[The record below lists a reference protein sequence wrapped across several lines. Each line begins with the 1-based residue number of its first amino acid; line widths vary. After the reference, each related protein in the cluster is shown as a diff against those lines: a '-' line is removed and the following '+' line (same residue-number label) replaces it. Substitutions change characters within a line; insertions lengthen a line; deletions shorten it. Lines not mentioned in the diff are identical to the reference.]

1 MKKLS
6 LVAIAALCAVSA
18 SAMEFQTLG
27 YQSVSMG
34 GAAVANSSGS
44 YATYNNPALLAK
56 KKYDAEIGLSVGVG
70 AHDHDAGASFQALND
85 SGFVDTIN
93 KANSD
98 YTTLTTQD
106 KQNLVDGKNII
117 IKMNGNSLE
126 ITPQAALAMQFG
138 SFGLGVFATSD
149 IVATAYIDQTHNQ
162 LIFKNGTN
170 YAKIDDSGVMTTS
183 TSDTYGYTT
192 NSIEY
197 AMNNGLSYVQARG
210 IVVGEVPLAYGHSF
224 DLSGGNLMV
233 GGALK
238 YMQALTYTQNMKID
252 NSGSQSN
259 SAKNDKTDTSFGVDL
274 GLAYV
279 PSFAKDLTLGLVGKD
294 LNTPEFSFVDGTKVK
309 LDPMIRAGLAYN
321 IFESLEVAADIDLTK
336 NKTLVS
342 GADSQMVGGGLNY
355 HPVSWFSLRGGAMQ
369 NLDSKD
375 NAGIIYTAGLGF
387 GFKWLQVDLSAQM
400 ASKTTTVDNATYPE
414 YAKVNLALISRW

>member
-56 KKYDAEIGLSVGVG
+56 KKYDAEIALSAGAGV
-70 AHDHDAGASFQALND
+70 HDHNAGASFQSLND
-85 SGFVDTIN
+85 SKFVDTIN
-93 KANSD
+93 KANND
-98 YTTLTTQD
+98 YTSLTTQD
-106 KQNLVDGKNII
+106 KQNLVNGKNII
-117 IKMNGNSLE
+117 IGMDGNSLE
-126 ITPQAALAMQFG
+126 ITPQAALATQFG

-149 IVATAYIDQTHNQ
+149 IVATAHIDQTHNQ

-170 YAKIDDSGVMTTS
+170 YAKIADDGTMSTS

-192 NSIEY
+192 NSLEY
-197 AMNNGLSYVQARG
+197 AINNGLSYVQAKG

-224 DLSGGNLMV
+224 ELSGGNLMV
-233 GGALK
+233 GGSLK
-238 YMQALTYTQNMKID
+238 YMQALTYIQNMKID

-259 SAKNDKTDTSFGVDL
+259 STKNDKTDTSFGVDL
-274 GLAYV
+274 GLAYI
-279 PSFAKDLTLGLVGKD
+279 PNFSKDLTLALVGKD
-294 LNTPEFSFVDGTKVK
+294 LNAPEFSFVDGSKVK
-309 LDPMIRAGLAYN
+309 VDPMVRAGFAYN
-321 IFESLEVAADIDLTK
+321 IFESLEIAADIDLTK

-342 GADSQMVGGGLNY
+342 GSDSQMAGGGLNY
-355 HPVSWFSLRGGAMQ
+355 HPASWFSLRGGLMQ

-387 GFKWLQVDLSAQM
+387 GLKWLQIDLSGQY
-400 ASKTTTVDNATYPE
+400 ASKTTTVNNATYPE
-414 YAKVNLALISRW
+414 YAKINLALISRW